1 MNSIL
6 TAGFAEQT
14 INKSRFIAMAV
25 SSGSEREVGSALRAF
40 AAKNP
45 SAHHLA
51 YAFRI
56 QPEAETAAH
65 QSSGRSPERPAS
77 IVQRFSDAGE
87 PTGTAGMPVLK
98 LIEGRDLI
106 NVCIAVIR
114 YYGGINLGTGGLAR
128 AYAGTAKLA
137 LDAAKIMPFVAM
149 QTVALT
155 IHYKQMDL
163 LSRAL
168 ADCNGTIVRKD
179 FNAEI
184 DLVLSLPADLALN
197 FLQRFQRHTS

>member
-1 MNSIL
+1 LTALDSIFS
-6 TAGFAEQT
+6 AGFAEQT

-25 SSGSEREVGSALRAF
+25 SSGSEREVGAALRAF
-40 AAKNP
+40 AAKYP
-45 SAHHLA
+45 TAHHLA

-56 QPEAETAAH
+56 KPEAD
-65 QSSGRSPERPAS
+65 QSSGKSPG

-106 NVCIAVIR
+106 NVCVAVIR

-128 AYAGTAKLA
+128 AYGGTAKLA
-137 LDAAKIMPFVAM
+137 VEAAKIMPFVAM
-149 QTVALT
+149 QTVTLT

-163 LSRAL
+163 LSRAV
-168 ADCNGTIVRKD
+168 ADCNGSILRKD
-179 FNAEI
+179 FNDEI
-184 DLVLSLPADLALN
+184 DLVLSLPAHLALN
-197 FLQRFQRHTS
+197 FLQRFQRHSP